1 MKNIIFL
8 FSLLVLPLWAFS
20 QRNKFVD
27 ELGNIDSSKIKQDGY
42 RSFQFPD
49 SVVTISEKCK
59 LLGTIGASGSVG
71 TDTIFLKNVLAGDI
85 VAYVSPS
92 GSDTGILNCLDCPWG
107 DPWRA
112 AQFLTTSGNK
122 AATIYVFPGKYKQGD
137 PGCTD
142 CDFIPTT
149 VAEASLW
156 AVPDMRFYM
165 SEGAII
171 VDSVSIL
178 NSATFAAPGAL
189 EDTVSLEVSGEGV
202 FIKITNLLNTNN
214 GARQVVCDNITTVP
228 TLVKSVGFKAKKVIC
243 SGGFLSLRRT
253 KYTNTNVDYVNTFDA
268 IGNFCING
276 LAATDTIYASLNYNL
291 VEHCINSITGQRS
304 VWDAARGAPFYR
316 FSGAA
321 NSYVTLNINTFRGI
335 ASTFSEAV
343 ICSYLNNNNFP
354 TKLNNFNIT
363 TNIGT
368 AICKYVFA
376 DTVALATNPFPRDTT
391 NGSIC
396 LFSQNTGNLTNS
408 KFIINCENCISDG
421 LIFRN
426 RISGIGTNN
435 VDFHFNGNYTSK
447 NYIGFQLQEAGLN
460 YNIWLDGTF
469 RAALQN
475 ITIDSVLT
483 TNAFRGNVYAQGNF
497 YTTGTTNANITT
509 RKSDVLNLQFA
520 KLVAAA
526 GSTNS
531 VDTDTG
537 STKTIDVISSFA
549 NKPIM
554 NTGATVIDD
563 ISGSPQTLTVSTF
576 VK

>member
-1 MKNIIFL
+1 MKKILITFALLLSAL
-8 FSLLVLPLWAFS
+8 FVQAQYKVHTEQELLEAMQGTRDIRFNTYFHKDGGFAQPLKGISVDTLFAVVEDLIDSIDLDLLVGEYTAF
-20 QRNKFVD
+20 
-27 ELGNIDSSKIKQDGY
+27 
-42 RSFQFPD
+42 
-49 SVVTISEKCK
+49 
-59 LLGTIGASGSVG
+59 
-71 TDTIFLKNVLAGDI
+71 
-85 VAYVSPS
+85 VSPT
-92 GSDTGILNCLDCPWG
+92 GSDTGIINSLKYTWS

-122 AATIYVFPGKYKQGD
+122 SATIYVFPGKYKQGD

-202 FIKITNLLNTNN
+202 FIKITNQLNTNN
-214 GARQVVCDNITTVP
+214 LARQVVCDNITTVP
-228 TLVKSVGFKAKKVIC
+228 VLVKSVGFKAKKVIC

-253 KYTNTNVDYVNTFDA
+253 KYTYTNVDYINTFDA

-276 LAATDTIYASLNYNL
+276 LAATDSIYASLNYNV
-291 VEHCINSITGQRS
+291 VEHCINSLTGQRS
-304 VWDAARGAPFYR
+304 VWNAAKGTPFYR
-316 FSGAA
+316 FSGAE
-321 NSYVTLNINTFRGI
+321 NSYITLNINTFRGI
-335 ASTFSEAV
+335 AATHAEAV
-343 ICSYLNNNNFP
+343 ICSYMNNSNFP

-376 DTVALATNPFPRDTT
+376 DTVALTTNPFPQADN

-396 LFSQNTGNLTNS
+396 LFSQTLGTLTNS

-421 LIFRN
+421 LIFKN
-426 RISGIGTNN
+426 RSSGTGTNN

-447 NYIGFQLQEAGLN
+447 NYIGFCLQQAGLN
-460 YNIWLDGTF
+460 YNVWLDGTF
-469 RAALQN
+469 KAALQN

-497 YTTGTTNANITT
+497 YTTGATNANITT

-526 GSTNS
+526 GATNS

-554 NTGATVIDD
+554 NTGATIIDD
-563 ISGSPQTLTVSTF
+563 TSGSPQPLTISTF